1 MKKLFPF
8 IILCVFILSIQRESV
23 IGQQVQQQTRIET
36 TPQRSAEG
44 RTIWLTNLLKLDK
57 NLSKTVYQIFLKYQ
71 LDAQAV
77 KKISTAYIEKK
88 NQYLALSQN
97 MDAQLKAILT
107 SDQYN
112 KYLQALEQIRAKA
125 KANSR

>member
-23 IGQQVQQQTRIET
+23 IGQQVQKPTQIET

-57 NLSKTVYQIFLKYQ
+57 QLSKDVYQIFLKYQ

-77 KKISTAYIEKK
+77 KKTSTVYIEKK

-97 MDAQLKAILT
+97 MDTQLKAILT
-107 SDQYN
+107 RDQYD
-112 KYLQALEQIRAKA
+112 KYFQALEQIKAKA

>member
-57 NLSKTVYQIFLKYQ
+57 NLSKEIYQIFLKYQ

-77 KKISTAYIEKK
+77 KKTSTAYFEKK
-88 NQYLALSQN
+88 SQYLALSQN

>member
-23 IGQQVQQQTRIET
+23 IGQQVQKPTQIET

-57 NLSKTVYQIFLKYQ
+57 QLSKDVYQIFLKYQ

-77 KKISTAYIEKK
+77 KKTSTAYIEKK

-107 SDQYN
+107 RDQYD
-112 KYLQALEQIRAKA
+112 KYFQALEQIKAKA